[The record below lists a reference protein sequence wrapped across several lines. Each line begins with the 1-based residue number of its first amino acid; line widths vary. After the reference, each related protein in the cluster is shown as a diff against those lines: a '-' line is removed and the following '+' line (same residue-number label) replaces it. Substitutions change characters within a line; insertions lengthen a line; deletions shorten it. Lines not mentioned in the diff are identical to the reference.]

1 LTEIAEGEQWERD
14 FDWFCVDEA
23 GEIGHFTTAGFKRL
37 PRSVERSSEDRDVL
51 EAFFEKELTG
61 GYGYTLDADLKTEI
75 PTLKP
80 GMELSLR
87 DFVRMADKGL
97 YSYDTETY
105 VSPGSYYFRVA
116 VPLLPLR
123 FEELPLRIR
132 DTLSLTQLNGR
143 LLKDSARIPYEDT
156 LAM

>member
-1 LTEIAEGEQWERD
+1 LTKITEDEQQSTD

-37 PRSVERSSEDRDVL
+37 PRSAEHSSEDLNAL
-51 EAFFEKELTG
+51 EKFFEAELTSG
-61 GYGYTLDADLKTEI
+61 RGYQLDADLSREI
-75 PTLKP
+75 PAP
-80 GMELSLR
+80 DCGVGYLR
-87 DFVRMADKGL
+87 DFAGMADKGL
-97 YSYDTETY
+97 YSFDIETY

-123 FEELPLRIR
+123 FEELPPHVR
-132 DTLSLTQLNGR
+132 DILYPTRLKGR
-143 LLKDSARIPYEDT
+143 LLKNSSRILYEDT